1 MNEMK
6 SIFSAALM
14 ISAVFGAMA
23 LAGCPEDNNT
33 AGKAPGEACD
43 LAADCASN
51 LCEANVCVAS
61 CTDLSACGAGE
72 DCVATADAAANY
84 CKAISDCSAATD
96 GAAYCT
102 KQLGETGYCD
112 TTGAAPTC
120 TAGAPQVDVY
130 KYVLIRDVTA
140 GDADPAD
147 VDECT
152 EAQGDLGSD
161 LFGIQLLNNVGE
173 TLGNAKTIQFV
184 KGAEPAGA
192 TNGFTDATGI
202 FDGSPP
208 ETQNVDVDGS
218 IYACPPRT
226 GDETRLKPENVV
238 SLGCGGTLIVEFVD
252 SASATVELA
261 SGQELFIS
269 EFAPV
274 CNRTPAND
282 ATGSDKYD
290 VYLCDANLDTTVGP
304 DNCNIA
310 LKSGVAGGYQNVTVT
325 LP

>member
-23 LAGCPEDNNT
+23 LAGCPADNNDT
-33 AGKAPGEACD
+33 GKAPGETCD
-43 LAADCASN
+43 LGTECASG

-72 DCVATADAAANY
+72 DCVATADAAANF

-102 KQLGETGYCD
+102 KQLGEAGYCD

-120 TAGAPQVDVY
+120 TAGAPQTDVY

-140 GDADPAD
+140 GEADPAT
-147 VDECT
+147 VDECKPG
-152 EAQGDLGSD
+152 QGDNGSD
-161 LFGIQLLNNVGE
+161 LFGLELLDSAGQ
-173 TLGNAKTIQFV
+173 TLGYAKTIQFV
-184 KGAEPAGA
+184 NGAEPDGA
-192 TNGFTDATGI
+192 NQFTDAAGV
-202 FDGSPP
+202 FDGSAP
-208 ETQNVDVDGS
+208 ETQDVDVEGS
-218 IYACPPRT
+218 TYACPPRT

-325 LP
+325 IP